1 MTTLVAI
8 QHEDWCVIAA
18 ESQSTLNYR
27 AMDSS
32 PVGKI
37 TPNGDYLIAAAGS
50 SRGANILAFDWNPP
64 APRGNLD
71 KFITASLIPSM
82 RKQFIKSGYD
92 IKSDG
97 ESASFDNEL
106 LIAIKGK
113 IYFID
118 EAYGWDRCGSGIYAS
133 GSGSDFAIGALDALG
148 ARDVDNYEDA
158 IEMAEQAVKI
168 ASRYDIFSGGLIQIA
183 VQNQQGKS
191 MVTTITED

>member
-18 ESQSTLNYR
+18 ESQSTINYR

-37 TPNGDYLIAAAGS
+37 TPNGNYLIAAAGS

-64 APRGNLD
+64 TPTGNLD
-71 KFITASLIPSM
+71 KFVTAKLIPSM
-82 RKQFIKSGYD
+82 RKQFIRSGYD

-106 LIAIKGK
+106 LVAVKGK

-158 IEMAEQAVKI
+158 VEMAEQAIKI
-168 ASRYDIFSGGLIQIA
+168 ASRHDIFSGGHIQIA
-183 VQNQQGKS
+183 VQNPQGKS
-191 MVTTITED
+191 MLTTITED